1 MTRLPCLLLLAVLPA
16 AALAETPMS
25 APAFEGYT
33 TGKTLYYATDGYAYG
48 IEEYLEGRRVRWSF
62 LDGEC
67 QEGEWYPSGD
77 MICFVYDGIG
87 DPQCWTF
94 YEKSGGITA
103 RFENDPESTEL
114 VETRQTRDPLLC
126 MGPKTGV

>member
-1 MTRLPCLLLLAVLPA
+1 MLRSVLAAAFCAALPA
-16 AALAETPMS
+16 AAADRPMS
-25 APAFEGYT
+25 VPEFEGYT
-33 TGKTLYYATDGYAYG
+33 TGKTLYYETDGYAFG
-48 IEEYLEGRRVRWSF
+48 IEEYMDGRRVRWSF

-67 QEGEWYPSGD
+67 QDGEWYPAGD

-94 YEKSGGITA
+94 YDRPGGILT
-103 RFENDPESTEL
+103 RFENDPASTEL

-126 MGPKTGV
+126 LGPKTGV